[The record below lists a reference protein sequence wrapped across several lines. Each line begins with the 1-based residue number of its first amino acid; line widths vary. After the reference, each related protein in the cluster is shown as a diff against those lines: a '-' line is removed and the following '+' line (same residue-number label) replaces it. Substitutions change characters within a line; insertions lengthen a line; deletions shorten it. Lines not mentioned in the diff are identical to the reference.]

1 MALSVA
7 MDSDGDF
14 VVSWMSGFNGY
25 YYYVPYSIY
34 AQRYSATGVPQGVA
48 FRVSIPANENAT
60 APSAAMDA
68 DGDFVV
74 AWQRGTNNYYGVF
87 NDVYAQR
94 YNAAGVAQGTEVRVN
109 VATGNAS
116 APFAAMTG
124 DGDFVVT
131 WQGAG
136 ISAQRFNAAGAR
148 QGVAL

>member
-1 MALSVA
+1 
-7 MDSDGDF
+7 
-14 VVSWMSGFNGY
+14 
-25 YYYVPYSIY
+25 
-34 AQRYSATGVPQGVA
+34 GVE

-94 YNAAGVAQGTEVRVN
+94 YNAAGAAQGTEVRVN

-116 APFAAMTG
+116 APFAAMNG

-136 ISAQRFNAAGAR
+136 ISAQRFNAAGVR
-148 QGVAL
+148 QGVALRANSYPASGQDHASAAMAANGDFVIAWSNVGQDGSGSGV